1 MGDREARKVA
11 GEGSH
16 NNASTLQGKKKEFEI
31 EKDLVASCSF
41 HLQFLNCRFGALRSK
56 LCSATN
62 YRKAIRNQYV
72 PRNL

>member
-41 HLQFLNCRFGALRSK
+41 HLQFLNCQFGALRSK
-56 LCSATN
+56 LA
-62 YRKAIRNQYV
+62 
-72 PRNL
+72 